1 MIDEIHSQCD
11 SDNHLAGSS
20 TERLQFGS
28 EVTPKLSAQ
37 KRRPTLKL
45 YGGIDLHS
53 NNSVV
58 VLLDEE
64 DQVVY
69 EKRLPNDLSYLLLE
83 LGPYRERIEGMVVE
97 STFNWYWLVDGLMEA
112 GYRMHLANTAAIQQ
126 YGGLKY
132 TDDRSDARWLAHLLR
147 LGLLPE
153 GYIYPKEER
162 AVRDLLRKRGQ
173 LVRQKVTQTLSIEN
187 LFSRN
192 KGSRLSADRI
202 RTVSEAEVDQLL
214 PQADLALAVKSTL
227 SVYRCLVEEI
237 SRLEKLVKERMKLRP
252 SFRRLL
258 TVDGIGPI
266 LGLTLMIETGDIG
279 RFARVGQFASYCR
292 CVDSHKSS
300 QGKCKGSG
308 NTKNGNKYLAWAF
321 IEAANFAIRYN
332 PRVKRFYQRKN
343 ERTNGVVAIKAVA
356 HKLARACYYVMRD
369 QVPFDV
375 NKAFA

>member
-1 MIDEIHSQCD
+1 MK
-11 SDNHLAGSS
+11 
-20 TERLQFGS
+20 
-28 EVTPKLSAQ
+28 P
-37 KRRPTLKL
+37 

-83 LGPYRERIEGMVVE
+83 LGPYRERIEGLVVE

-132 TDDRSDARWLAHLLR
+132 TNDRSDARWLAHLLR

-153 GYIYPKEER
+153 GYLYPKEER
-162 AVRDLLRKRGQ
+162 AIRDLLRKRGQ
-173 LVRQKVTQTLSIEN
+173 LVRQKVTQILSIEN

-237 SRLEKLVKERMKLRP
+237 SRLEKVVKERMKLRP

-258 TVDGIGPI
+258 TGDGSGPI
-266 LGLTLMIETGDIG
+266 LGLTIMLETGDIG

-300 QGKCKGSG
+300 QGKRKGSG

-332 PRVKRFYQRKN
+332 PRVKRFYQRKK
-343 ERTNGVVAIKAVA
+343 ERTKGVVAIKAVA

>member
-1 MIDEIHSQCD
+1 M
-11 SDNHLAGSS
+11 
-20 TERLQFGS
+20 
-28 EVTPKLSAQ
+28 
-37 KRRPTLKL
+37 KL

-53 NNSVV
+53 NNCVV

-64 DQVVY
+64 GHVVY
-69 EKRLPNDLSYLLLE
+69 EKRLANDLGYLLLE
-83 LGPYRERIEGMVVE
+83 LAPYQGMIEGVVVE

-112 GYRMHLANTAAIQQ
+112 GYRMHLATTAAIQQ

-173 LVRQKVTQTLSIEN
+173 LVRQKVTQILSIEN

-192 KGSRLSADRI
+192 KGLRLSADRI

-237 SRLEKLVKERMKLRP
+237 ARLEKVVKERMKLWP
-252 SFRRLL
+252 SFRWLL

-266 LGLTLMIETGDIG
+266 LGLTIMLETGDIG
-279 RFARVGQFASYCR
+279 RFARVGQFASYGR
-292 CVDSHKSS
+292 CGASHKSS
-300 QGKCKGSG
+300 QGKRKGSG
-308 NTKNGNKYLAWAF
+308 NTKNGNK
-321 IEAANFAIRYN
+321 
-332 PRVKRFYQRKN
+332 
-343 ERTNGVVAIKAVA
+343 
-356 HKLARACYYVMRD
+356 
-369 QVPFDV
+369 
-375 NKAFA
+375 

>member
-1 MIDEIHSQCD
+1 M
-11 SDNHLAGSS
+11 
-20 TERLQFGS
+20 
-28 EVTPKLSAQ
+28 
-37 KRRPTLKL
+37 KL

-69 EKRLPNDLSYLLLE
+69 EKRLPNDLGYLLLE
-83 LGPYRERIEGMVVE
+83 LGPYRERIEGLVVE
-97 STFNWYWLVDGLMEA
+97 STFKWYWLVDGLMEA

-162 AVRDLLRKRGQ
+162 AVRDLLRKRAQ
-173 LVRQKVTQTLSIEN
+173 LVRQKVTQILSIEN
-187 LFSRN
+187 LFSRT

-237 SRLEKLVKERMKLRP
+237 SRLEKVVKERMKLRP

-266 LGLTLMIETGDIG
+266 LGLTIMLETGDIG

-292 CVDSHKSS
+292 CVDSHKLSN
-300 QGKCKGSG
+300 GKRKGSG

-332 PRVKRFYQRKN
+332 PRVKRFYQRKK